1 MGDERNSRSAETRG
15 EDPFKSQ
22 LLAGARKAFDNAEQ
36 LYREARILGDAG
48 ATARALCL
56 HQISLEEC
64 SKVDSLGAW
73 MTGIVLGH
81 QVDQKK
87 VFAALSRHSS
97 KNKMNAYMLEVSE
110 EEAGAIE
117 AGNHEEAVAIFKK
130 AQEDFHRASNAAK
143 NASLYVDWESGQFVS
158 PAERISEE
166 MLGETRQLNE
176 KFLGYAGVNVR
187 AMGRLFDN
195 SELLREPMLKFIE
208 QAERLRE
215 ENSGNVSQKLNELL
229 TEFLEEGKRKIV
241 S

>member
-1 MGDERNSRSAETRG
+1 MSDEENSGEPDAETD
-15 EDPFKSQ
+15 DPFRSQ

-73 MTGIVLGH
+73 MTGLVLGH

-97 KNKMNAYMLEVSE
+97 KNKTNAYMLEVSA
-110 EEAGAIE
+110 EEAGAID

-130 AQEDFHRASNAAK
+130 AQEHFHRESNDAK
-143 NASLYVDWESGQFVS
+143 NASLYVDWEGGEFVS

-166 MLGETRQLNE
+166 MLGETRERNE
-176 KFLGYAGVNVR
+176 KFLGYADVNLG

-208 QAERLRE
+208 QAEKLRE
-215 ENSGNVSQKLNELL
+215 ENSGDLSQKLGDLL
-229 TEFLEEGKRKIV
+229 TEFLEEGKRRIG

>member
-1 MGDERNSRSAETRG
+1 MSDEENPGGPDAEK
-15 EDPFKSQ
+15 DDSFQSQ

-73 MTGIVLGH
+73 MTSLVLGL
-81 QVDQKK
+81 QINQNKA
-87 VFAALSRHSS
+87 FAALSRHSS
-97 KNKMNAYMLEVSE
+97 KNKTNAYMLEVSE
-110 EEAGAIE
+110 DEAGAIV
-117 AGNHEEAVAIFKK
+117 AGNQEAAAAIFKQ
-130 AQEDFHRASNAAK
+130 AQEHFHRQSNDVK
-143 NASLYVDWESGQFVS
+143 NASLYVDWESGEFVS
-158 PAERISEE
+158 PAERISEK

-176 KFLGYAGVNVR
+176 KFLGYADINLG

-195 SELLREPMLKFIE
+195 SQLLREPMLKFIARSE
-208 QAERLRE
+208 KLRE
-215 ENSGNVSQKLNELL
+215 ENSGDLSQKLGELL
-229 TEFLEEGKRKIV
+229 TEFLKEGKRSIR

>member
-1 MGDERNSRSAETRG
+1 MGDAGSVGGRDEMKDESLRSR
-15 EDPFKSQ
+15 
-22 LLAGARKAFDNAEQ
+22 LLEGARKAFDNAEQ

-117 AGNHEEAVAIFKK
+117 AANNKEAVAIFRK
-130 AQEDFHRASNAAK
+130 AQEDFHRSANDAK
-143 NASLYVDWESGQFVS
+143 NASLYVDWEGGQFVS

-176 KFLGYAGVNVR
+176 KFLGYADVNVG
-187 AMGRLFDN
+187 AMGRLLDN
-195 SELLREPMLKFIE
+195 AELLREPMLKFIK
-208 QAERLRE
+208 QAERRRE
-215 ENSGNVSQKLNELL
+215 EDSGNLSQMLNELL
-229 TEFLEEGKRKIV
+229 SEFLEEGKRRFD